1 MEQVKVKMSENC
13 ERMYD
18 TLLKGCGIT
27 RKDINKI
34 VHGSGIQLMYE
45 SADGLDDYF
54 SIEFYITSLIDLM
67 SSINYKFIHCST
79 NVLAQ
84 LNVYWGLPN
93 EECKELIPE
102 CDIDGTLQMVF
113 GEEFDCDDTGNLV
126 VFEVSEHE
134 CPSYYIDRITF
145 IEKSGNT
152 VLFDEDNGFNM
163 QVRTALT
170 EEQEDKLK
178 PYRFTYNGVHGYK
191 LHDGEKFVLSNGDT
205 YMRLGNTIVNTKTLE
220 YEYLG
225 NIIGLIDSSKYDVV
239 EIIEN

>member
-1 MEQVKVKMSENC
+1 MEQVKVKMSKNC
-13 ERMYD
+13 EQMYN
-18 TLLKGCGIT
+18 TLLKGCGL
-27 RKDINKI
+27 KLEDINKNCWD
-34 VHGSGIQLMYE
+34 SAEQLMYHNYDE
-45 SADGLDDYF
+45 VF

-93 EECKELIPE
+93 EECKQLIPE

-113 GEEFDCDDTGNLV
+113 GEEFDCDDTDNLV

-152 VLFDEDNGFNM
+152 ILFEENKGFNNI
-163 QVRTALT
+163 QVLPT
-170 EEQEDKLK
+170 EKQSNSTNNEDLETRVNNIEEKLDTLIK
-178 PYRFTYNGVHGYK
+178 M
-191 LHDGEKFVLSNGDT
+191 LS
-205 YMRLGNTIVNTKTLE
+205 K
-220 YEYLG
+220 
-225 NIIGLIDSSKYDVV
+225 
-239 EIIEN
+239 